1 MQESLTQWTTNILC
15 LGIICL
21 HFKARKEHGF
31 TFSTSED
38 CKCLLRA
45 PLAPIKN
52 KQSEGG
58 NDVCSFVFLSAG
70 CISIAYGYRLI
81 FVFLL
86 MCLMSVCDVIIQ
98 LKYFEQNFDCSY
110 GYDN

>member
-1 MQESLTQWTTNILC
+1 MYVRLC
-15 LGIICL
+15 
-21 HFKARKEHGF
+21 F
-31 TFSTSED
+31 
-38 CKCLLRA
+38 CLLVVY
-45 PLAPIKN
+45 LLLMDI
-52 KQSEGG
+52 
-58 NDVCSFVFLSAG
+58 D
-70 CISIAYGYRLI
+70 YI